1 MLESMN
7 RPACLLPLLLAGL
20 LAAAAAQARPRL
32 YIGTELSTPS
42 SMQVDGQLTGF
53 ATDKVRILMDRAEV
67 DYEIEVL
74 PWKRAYML
82 AQTQAN
88 VCIYSTTRI
97 PEREKQ
103 FKWVGP
109 THENDWTLFAR
120 ADRNFRFTKIDDA
133 RPYRIGGILGDVRSE
148 LLVSQ
153 GYNVDTVHDPLSN
166 PRKLMV
172 NRIDLWVTSTRIGN
186 AAVTENGWTGQIV
199 PVLTFKRTEQYLA
212 CNLAVSDA
220 LIARLNAVLRE
231 MNSEGVS
238 AAIERKYNYAGSTA
252 RR

>member
-1 MLESMN
+1 MKRALHWIIIV
-7 RPACLLPLLLAGL
+7 LAGT
-20 LAAAAAQARPRL
+20 LATAGASARPRL
-32 YIGTELSTPS
+32 YLATELSTPS

-53 ATDKVRILMDRAEV
+53 ATDKVRMIMERAEI

-74 PWKRAYML
+74 PWKRAYLL

-97 PEREKQ
+97 PEREKL

-109 THENDWTLFAR
+109 THENDWTLYAR
-120 ADRNFRFTKIDDA
+120 VDRNFRFTKIEDA
-133 RPYRIGGILGDVRSE
+133 RPFRIGGMLGDVRSE
-148 LLVSQ
+148 LLTTQ
-153 GYNVDTVHDPLSN
+153 GYTVDTVHDPLSN

-186 AAVTENGWTGQIV
+186 ATIAENGWVGQIV

-212 CNLAVSDA
+212 CNLALPDA
-220 LIARLNAVLRE
+220 LIAKMNAVLKE
-231 MNSEGVS
+231 MNNEGVS
-238 AAIERKYNYAGSTA
+238 AAIERKYNYAGSTV